1 MGYTVKDLLESN
13 KFPEVHLISG
23 SAGIDREIKKLR
35 FIEVE
40 DMEKFLVGGEVL
52 MTSMKA
58 YKNVDEHAF
67 LHHLE
72 EFNEKN
78 ISGFIVKRYH

>member
-40 DMEKFLVGGEVL
+40 DMEKFLVGGGSSYDQHE
-52 MTSMKA
+52 SIQKC
-58 YKNVDEHAF
+58 
-67 LHHLE
+67 
-72 EFNEKN
+72 
-78 ISGFIVKRYH
+78 R

>member
-13 KFPEVHLISG
+13 RFPEMHLISG
-23 SAGIDREIKKLR
+23 SAGIDREIKKPR

-58 YKNVDEHAF
+58 YKDVDEHAF

-72 EFNEKN
+72 EFNN
-78 ISGFIVKRYH
+78 GGPW